1 MTQQGSAARI
11 DFAGVDKGRIEF
23 LVRRDGL
30 AAATLWVR
38 RTIGIYR
45 RAVLDPRHHAST
57 QEYRAKFIQAYCTFK
72 SWLFR
77 ATPGARARAS

>member
-1 MTQQGSAARI
+1 MTQQSSAALT
-11 DFAGVDKGRIEF
+11 DFAGVDEGRIEF
-23 LVRRDGL
+23 LVQRDGL

-38 RTIGIYR
+38 RTVGIYR
-45 RAVLDPRHHAST
+45 RAVLNPHHHAST

>member
-1 MTQQGSAARI
+1 
-11 DFAGVDKGRIEF
+11 
-23 LVRRDGL
+23 
-30 AAATLWVR
+30 VR